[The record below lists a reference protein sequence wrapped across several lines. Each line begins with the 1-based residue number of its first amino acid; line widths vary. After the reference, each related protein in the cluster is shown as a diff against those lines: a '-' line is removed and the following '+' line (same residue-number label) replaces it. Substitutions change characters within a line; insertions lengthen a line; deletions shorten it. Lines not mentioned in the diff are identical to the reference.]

1 MDRSYAKNI
10 LPGRLEAFMAQ
21 AEADLKV
28 TEMNVKEKTLLRS
41 SLGAKWCRYSFQE
54 ERYKKKIEEKIEDLR
69 EQVKQKLF
77 EKKKQAIVDGSSSDK
92 LMDIQAEKLLITTD
106 EYKALKAE
114 LREQEDIIR
123 LILEIQKQISQFS
136 YDLNNVKEIIKLEQ
150 C

>member
-1 MDRSYAKNI
+1 M
-10 LPGRLEAFMAQ
+10 
-21 AEADLKV
+21 
-28 TEMNVKEKTLLRS
+28 
-41 SLGAKWCRYSFQE
+41 
-54 ERYKKKIEEKIEDLR
+54 R